1 MIPTDVDEGGS
12 SDDKPDDEYWDDAVE
27 MIVEKQSASVSMLQ
41 RRFSIGYNR
50 AARMVDEM
58 ENKGIVGASEGS
70 KPRKVLIT
78 PEQLEIIKKNQ
89 VKN

>member
-1 MIPTDVDEGGS
+1 
-12 SDDKPDDEYWDDAVE
+12 

-78 PEQLEIIKKNQ
+78 PEQLETIKKNQ

>member
-1 MIPTDVDEGGS
+1 
-12 SDDKPDDEYWDDAVE
+12 
-27 MIVEKQSASVSMLQ
+27 MLQ
-41 RRFSIGYNR
+41 RRFAIGYNR

-58 ENKGIVGASEGS
+58 ENKGIVGPSEGS

-78 PEQLEIIKKNQ
+78 PEQLDQIRKNQ